1 MSYSEC
7 LFEGEL
13 ISGINQIPLKPNL
26 FSSGMYYL
34 IVKSVEN
41 SNPIIKK
48 IIFLK

>member
-1 MSYSEC
+1 
-7 LFEGEL
+7 
-13 ISGINQIPLKPNL
+13 L

-48 IIFLK
+48 IIFLKW